1 MRQRLHP
8 RRTPSGSFA
17 LCAAAI
23 VVAIGTT
30 TSSFRALSL
39 GGACTRQVQARL
51 FFGLHGSAGMLS
63 EHEWALF
70 LADVVTPRFPDGLT
84 VFEASGQWRGP
95 ASRLEQ
101 EPARVVEI
109 VHDDSANAKSF
120 INQIV
125 MVYKARYQQ
134 QSVMVTRT
142 HIDVVLLT
150 LAPALRV
157 LS

>member
-1 MRQRLHP
+1 MRQGVHT
-8 RRTPSGSFA
+8 RRNPSGSLA

-30 TSSFRALSL
+30 TSPFRALSV
-39 GGACTRQVQARL
+39 GEGCTRQVQARL
-51 FFGLHGSAGMLS
+51 FFGLHGSAGLLS
-63 EHEWALF
+63 ERDWAMF
-70 LADVVTPRFPDGLT
+70 LAEVVTPRFPDGLT

-125 MVYKARYQQ
+125 TVYKTRYQQ

-142 HIDVVLLT
+142 HIDVCF
-150 LAPALRV
+150 
-157 LS
+157 

>member
-1 MRQRLHP
+1 MRQTLP
-8 RRTPSGSFA
+8 TLRTPRGSLA

-23 VVAIGTT
+23 VVAIGST

-39 GGACTRQVQARL
+39 GDACTRQVQARL
-51 FFGLHGSAGMLS
+51 FFGLHGSAGMVS
-63 EHEWALF
+63 ERDWDVF
-70 LADVVTPRFPDGLT
+70 LAEIVTPRFPDGLT
-84 VFEASGQWRGP
+84 VFEASGQWRGR

-109 VHDDSANAKSF
+109 VHDDSPNARSF

-125 MVYKARYQQ
+125 TVYKARYQQ

-142 HIDVVLLT
+142 HIDVCF
-150 LAPALRV
+150 
-157 LS
+157 

>member
-1 MRQRLHP
+1 M
-8 RRTPSGSFA
+8 
-17 LCAAAI
+17 CAAAI

-51 FFGLHGSAGMLS
+51 FFGLHGSAGTVS
-63 EHEWALF
+63 EREWALF
-70 LADVVTPRFPDGLT
+70 LAEIVTPRFPNGLT
-84 VFEASGQWRGP
+84 VFEVSGQWRGR
-95 ASRLEQ
+95 ASRLER

-109 VHDDSANAKSF
+109 VHDDSPNAKSF

-125 MVYKARYQQ
+125 TVYKARYQQ

-142 HIDVVLLT
+142 DIDVCF
-150 LAPALRV
+150 
-157 LS
+157 